1 MCHPVKR
8 SSNLRCGRQNI
19 DLIMHFEL
27 HTYFLSSILKSQG
40 SALKKTLG
48 YTVEAETGAGA
59 DVQAAAARR
68 WAAPQ
73 ARAELQEDR
82 VLRRLVALLGPLS
95 SLTQLLRALELR
107 GSSPSSLPFFFQRDD
122 NTLGLLFGELVM
134 KGIASGWG
142 TPSACETKAKA
153 ASIFL

>member
-1 MCHPVKR
+1 MCRPVKR

-27 HTYFLSSILKSQG
+27 HTYFLSSILKSQV

-73 ARAELQEDR
+73 ARAGLQEDR
-82 VLRRLVALLGPLS
+82 VLRRLVD
-95 SLTQLLRALELR
+95 TQLCRVR
-107 GSSPSSLPFFFQRDD
+107 F
-122 NTLGLLFGELVM
+122 LV
-134 KGIASGWG
+134 
-142 TPSACETKAKA
+142 
-153 ASIFL
+153 

>member
-8 SSNLRCGRQNI
+8 SSNLRYGRQNL

-68 WAAPQ
+68 WAAP
-73 ARAELQEDR
+73 
-82 VLRRLVALLGPLS
+82 
-95 SLTQLLRALELR
+95 
-107 GSSPSSLPFFFQRDD
+107 
-122 NTLGLLFGELVM
+122 
-134 KGIASGWG
+134 
-142 TPSACETKAKA
+142 
-153 ASIFL
+153 